1 MERYEIGMG
10 DFLKNAGISGLVY
23 LLKIAGAEANVV
35 YGITED
41 GQKLWLDADFA
52 IQADW
57 TDLYFRACTEY
68 FGPSTAYQG
77 VLDRIES
84 CLEKL
89 ETDRWQPEK
98 REKEDLKYINEKL
111 LSNSYQAGYENIEL
125 LEDSVLYELS
135 VDKLHDL
142 YLADIHIAN
151 WGRKFAERECIK
163 SEQLF
168 ISRQFKTSLE
178 RYQDLIA
185 DYPDILQRV
194 PLGII
199 ASYLG
204 ISQVSLSRIRAKIR

>member
-1 MERYEIGMG
+1 MDIYDIIDNIYKLPLASKEALLNETPEVTYPKGFHLFLANRKSSKFYLMKKGM
-10 DFLKNAGISGLVY
+10 LH
-23 LLKIAGAEANVV
+23 
-35 YGITED
+35 
-41 GQKLWLDADFA
+41 
-52 IQADW
+52 
-57 TDLYFRACTEY
+57 
-68 FGPSTAYQG
+68 AYTYK
-77 VLDRIES
+77 S
-84 CLEKL
+84 
-89 ETDRWQPEK
+89 
-98 REKEDLKYINEKL
+98 
-111 LSNSYQAGYENIEL
+111 
-125 LEDSVLYELS
+125 
-135 VDKLHDL
+135 DKK
-142 YLADIHIAN
+142 DIHIAN